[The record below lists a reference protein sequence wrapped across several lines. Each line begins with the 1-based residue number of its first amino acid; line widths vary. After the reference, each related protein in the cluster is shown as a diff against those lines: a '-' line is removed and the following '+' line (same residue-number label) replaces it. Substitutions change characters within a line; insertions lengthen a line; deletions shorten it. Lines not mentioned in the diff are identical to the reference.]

1 MSLDLRLRA
10 HLWGFGVG
18 DESMK
23 LGLELVAAMTNL
35 KLHYSPMT
43 KPNTQPQ
50 HSHGATHHDS
60 GCSVRAFLKRCPFIT
75 QSGEERFWMT

>member
-23 LGLELVAAMTNL
+23 LGLELVAAMK

-50 HSHGATHHDS
+50 HSHGATRHDS
-60 GCSVRAFLKRCPFIT
+60 GCSVRAFLN
-75 QSGEERFWMT
+75 